1 MILVDTSV
9 LVDFLKGN
17 ETRAAEELDRA
28 LARDNEIVL
37 APEVVQEVLQGARDE
52 SEWRTLKRY
61 LASQTVVRSRNPLAT
76 HLAAARIFV
85 DCRRRGLAVR
95 SSVDCLIAQRAL
107 EAGLPLLHD
116 DRDYEAIRQVRPL
129 KTLPSPRT
137 S

>member
-9 LVDFLKGN
+9 LVDFLRGKQ
-17 ETRAAEELDRA
+17 TRAAEELTRA
-28 LARDNEIVL
+28 LEADHEIVL
-37 APEVVQEVLQGARDE
+37 TPEVVQEVLQGARDE

-61 LASQTVVRSRNPLAT
+61 LGSQTVAFSRDSLAT
-76 HLAAARIFV
+76 HLAAARIFF
-85 DCRRRGLAVR
+85 DCRRKGLTLR

-107 EAGLPLLHD
+107 EGGLALLHD
-116 DRDYEAIRQVRPL
+116 DRDYDVIRQVRPL

>member
-9 LVDFLKGN
+9 LVDFLRGS
-17 ETRAAEELDRA
+17 ETKATQELERA
-28 LARDNEIVL
+28 LAAGNEIVL
-37 APEVVQEVLQGARDE
+37 TPEVVQEVLQGARDE

-61 LASQTVVRSRNPLAT
+61 LASQTVVRSRDPLAT
-76 HLAAARIFV
+76 HLAAARIFFA
-85 DCRRRGLAVR
+85 CRRSGLTVR

-107 EAGLPLLHD
+107 EGGLPLLHD